1 MQALL
6 VTSAGDPLR
15 HVAGMS
21 LLRRNLLTFRH
32 AGAQRVVV
40 VSEDEA
46 LRREV
51 KALFPDV
58 LAVPAAEALEA
69 LEPAGPVF
77 IASASRVHDKGLGSA
92 FARHVDLLGTGLAL
106 GLATL
111 DPAGGPSG
119 SAAGGPLLVPQP
131 LLTHALVATAAAD
144 GLAAARASL
153 GDRLAPVP
161 VTEPR
166 FIDIE
171 VVDAASDA
179 VATEALW
186 QSCRKPVDGLFS
198 RYFNRYI
205 SLFISR
211 RIVDTPIMPNH
222 ISIFCIVLGVASA
235 VAALG
240 GTYGWILF
248 GAFLFEMNSIIDG
261 VDGELARVRWQFS
274 RVGELLDSAGDNV
287 ANFSFYGA
295 LTAVMFRHGETAL
308 GWVGV
313 ATLSMWATHL
323 LITYARL
330 TKLRRGDV
338 MIIRNR
344 VDELSAKS
352 GLATRIV
359 DVLRYKILRRDG
371 FVSLTLILAALG
383 WHAAILYMVLAGA
396 SILFGNVVL
405 HFALGLTGRGAAGQ
419 PDAAQTP

>member
-6 VTSAGDPLR
+6 VTGAADPLR

-21 LLRRNLLTFRH
+21 LLRRNILTARH
-32 AGAQRVVV
+32 AGVSRIVVT
-40 VSEDEA
+40 SDDA
-46 LRREV
+46 AMRHQIR
-51 KALFPDV
+51 ARFPDV
-58 LAVPAAEALEA
+58 LAVAAAEALET
-69 LEPAGPVF
+69 LEPSGPVL

-92 FARHVDLLGTGLAL
+92 FAPHADLLRAGLAL
-106 GLATL
+106 GLAFPDSR
-111 DPAGGPSG
+111 DPS
-119 SAAGGPLLVPQP
+119 GGPLLVPQA
-131 LLTHALVATAAAD
+131 LLTHALVATAATE
-144 GLAAARASL
+144 GLARARASL
-153 GDRLAPVP
+153 GDHLATVS

-166 FIDIE
+166 FIDTE
-171 VVDAASDA
+171 VTDPPSAA

-186 QSCRKPVDGLFS
+186 QSCRKPIDGLFS

-211 RIVDTPIMPNH
+211 RLVDTAILPNH
-222 ISIFCIVLGVASA
+222 ISMFCILLGLASA
-235 VAALG
+235 VAVSG

-248 GAFLFEMNSIIDG
+248 GAVLFELNSIIDG

-295 LTAVMFRHGETAL
+295 LTAVMFGRGDTTL

-313 ATLSMWATHL
+313 ATLSMWAAHL
-323 LITYARL
+323 LMTYARL

-344 VDELSAKS
+344 VDALSAQS
-352 GLATRIV
+352 GLATRVI

-371 FVSLTLILAALG
+371 FVSLTLIFAALG
-383 WHAAILYMVLAGA
+383 MHAAILYMVFAGA
-396 SILFGNVVL
+396 SVLFGNLAL
-405 HFALGLTGRGAAGQ
+405 HYALGLLGSGDQGD
-419 PDAAQTP
+419 PDAAAIP